1 MRGWFSHETH
11 THPISV
17 LTTCEIGHF
26 HLMNQ
31 SSEEY
36 YALVNMFKVFPKDIK
51 HSISKGNLDQY
62 VFPHATDIL
71 F

>member
-1 MRGWFSHETH
+1 
-11 THPISV
+11 
-17 LTTCEIGHF
+17 
-26 HLMNQ
+26 MNQ